1 MTVAE
6 RRRRLVAGMNR
17 FYCFVDKDFCI
28 VRLFL
33 NVFIIKNV
41 NTDIT
46 QNSILVIFSI
56 SLHALL
62 RYLKQMDSARNVV
75 KL

>member
-6 RRRRLVAGMNR
+6 RRRRLVAEMNR
-17 FYCFVDKDFCI
+17 FYFFVDKDFCI

-33 NVFIIKNV
+33 NVFVIKNV

-62 RYLKQMDSARNVV
+62 RYLKQMDSARNAV

>member
-6 RRRRLVAGMNR
+6 RRRRLVAEMNR
-17 FYCFVDKDFCI
+17 FYFFVDKDFCI

-33 NVFIIKNV
+33 NFFIIKNV